1 MVMMGIRRLVM
12 ILNSKIRFLKM
23 KKGYDKI
30 EKSESMRVER
40 IIPLEEHRHREEAI
54 IHLDVT
60 PLLRDPELRFWLG
73 TEIIIGPNRKC
84 RRTLQEGSGECKH
97 NAEEK
102 HINGCDDKA
111 FEDPC
116 SECISMVTKEGP
128 GSRNGYIES
137 RTDDI

>member
-1 MVMMGIRRLVM
+1 MVT
-12 ILNSKIRFLKM
+12 
-23 KKGYDKI
+23 
-30 EKSESMRVER
+30 
-40 IIPLEEHRHREEAI
+40 
-54 IHLDVT
+54 T
-60 PLLRDPELRFWLG
+60 PDPEVVKNWYWCGRS
-73 TEIIIGPNRKC
+73 
-84 RRTLQEGSGECKH
+84 LQEGSGECKH
-97 NAEEK
+97 KAEEK